1 MTPPDTRTES
11 DAPPASKVDF
21 GRRTLRINRGGIS
34 MRCDLRVLI
43 VCGLLAAVMVTMGL
57 FALTTGDYPLTVR
70 EVIGALTGQE
80 AGFTHIVVVEWRLPR
95 VLAAIIFG
103 AALGVAG
110 AIFQTLTR
118 NPLGSPDV
126 IGFST
131 GAYTGALIVIIF
143 VGGSYMQ
150 MAAGALV
157 GGIATAAVVYLLAY
171 KRGVQGF
178 RLIIVGIAISAMLT
192 SLNTWLL
199 LTADLEVAMSGAAW
213 GAGSLNGIGWTQAF
227 PAIIVVVVL
236 LACASLLARPMHQL
250 ELGDDAARALGLSAE
265 PTRLGL
271 VLVGVGL
278 TASVTAA
285 AGPIAF
291 VALAAPQIA
300 RRITRSAGVTLAP
313 SAFTGAFLLVA
324 ADYLAQH
331 VLRTVPVGVV
341 TVCIGGIYLIWLL
354 IHEARR
360 RG

>member
-1 MTPPDTRTES
+1 MTALDTHAES
-11 DAPPASKVDF
+11 DAPPVSKVDF
-21 GRRTLRINRGGIS
+21 GRRTVRIKRGRLS
-34 MRCDLRVLI
+34 MRFDLRVLV
-43 VCGLLAAVMVTMGL
+43 VCGLLAAVMVAMGL
-57 FALTTGDYPLTVR
+57 FALATGDYPLTVR

-80 AGFTHIVVVEWRLPR
+80 TGFTHIVVVEWRLPR

-157 GGIATAAVVYLLAY
+157 GGIATAGVVYLLAY

-199 LTADLEVAMSGAAW
+199 LTADLEVAMTGAAW

-236 LACASLLARPMHQL
+236 LACASLMARPMHQL
-250 ELGDDAARALGLSAE
+250 ELGDDASRALGLSAE

-300 RRITRSAGVTLAP
+300 RRLTRSAGVTLAP
-313 SAFTGAFLLVA
+313 AAFTGAFLLVA
-324 ADYLAQH
+324 ADYIAQH
-331 VLRTVPVGVV
+331 LLRTVPVGVV